1 MPLMNQRSKLWSVLT
16 LGFALCLL
24 VAPIAACS
32 GAGEHIAGAAAE
44 HTDAAAGAVAEH
56 TEAAG
61 EPNEA
66 AGEHAEAAGGEHVQ
80 PAGDDAPTRADEIE
94 RDEYSKPMEVY
105 AFGGIGVGD
114 SVVDI
119 GAGSGYNTF
128 LLSGV
133 VGSTGEVIAERGNEG
148 LAARIEHGDLAE
160 AGNVATV
167 ESRAAIADGSA
178 DAILLIREYHLVE
191 DYLGL
196 MADLSR
202 ILKDDGVLV
211 VVEVRNSEAE
221 GHDMVT
227 HRLGEQTVIAQFA
240 EGRFTLDGESDI
252 LRRDDDDYTN
262 YGGPVGLRYV
272 TDRMLM
278 RFVKTQ

>member
-1 MPLMNQRSKLWSVLT
+1 MPLMNQRSNQWSLLT
-16 LGFALCLL
+16 LGFAMCLV
-24 VAPIAACS
+24 VAPITAC
-32 GAGEHIAGAAAE
+32 GAAGENIGAAA
-44 HTDAAAGAVAEH
+44 AEH
-56 TEAAG
+56 TEAA
-61 EPNEA
+61 A
-66 AGEHAEAAGGEHVQ
+66 DAVAGRAEAAAEQVEAEGEHVEAADGEQ
-80 PAGDDAPTRADEIE
+80 VHPAGDDVPTRADETE

-105 AFGGIGVGD
+105 AFGGIGAGD

-133 VGSTGEVIAERGNEG
+133 VGATGEVIAERGNEG

-160 AGNVATV
+160 AGNVSMV

-178 DAILLIREYHLVE
+178 DAIVLIREYHLVE

-202 ILKDDGVLV
+202 ILKDDGVLI

-227 HRLGEQTVIAQFA
+227 HRLGEQTVLAQFA
-240 EGRFTLDGESDI
+240 EGGFTLDSESEI
-252 LRRDDDDYTN
+252 LRRDDDDYTV

-278 RFVKTQ
+278 KFVKTR

>member
-1 MPLMNQRSKLWSVLT
+1 MLLMIHRSNLWSVLA
-16 LGFALCLL
+16 LGFALCL
-24 VAPIAACS
+24 VGAPIAAC
-32 GAGEHIAGAAAE
+32 GAAGEHIGDVAA
-44 HTDAAAGAVAEH
+44 
-56 TEAAG
+56 
-61 EPNEA
+61 
-66 AGEHAEAAGGEHVQ
+66 EHAEAAAEQVEADGENVEAAGGEPVD
-80 PAGDDAPTRADEIE
+80 PAADDVPIRADEIE

-105 AFGGIGVGD
+105 AFGGIGPGD
-114 SVVDI
+114 SVVDL

-133 VGSTGEVIAERGNEG
+133 VGATGEVIAQGGNEG

-160 AGNVATV
+160 AGNVAMV
-167 ESRAAIADGSA
+167 ESRAEIADGSA
-178 DAILLIREYHLVE
+178 DAIVLIRAYHLVE

-202 ILKDDGVLV
+202 ILKDDGVLI

-227 HRLGEQTVIAQFA
+227 HRLGEQTVLAQFA
-240 EGRFTLDGESDI
+240 EGGFTLDGESEI
-252 LRRDDDDYTN
+252 LRRDDDDYTA
-262 YGGPVGLRYV
+262 YGGPVDLRYV

-278 RFVKTQ
+278 RFVKTR